1 MGECWYKISVSY
13 YFCKNQRE
21 IYVEGEVYLEV
32 APDKNRP
39 FIVRTDNMQ
48 VRVLGTKFNVT
59 AYNDDALKRVVLVS
73 GKVEVRT
80 NEKERVL
87 LKPNQLFAYE
97 NNRIQ
102 VKMWMQAD
110 IYCGKMVFI
119 NIIMNASIIFSKI
132 YPDIMV
138 KKLYVEKGY
147 PLLPAQAS

>member
-1 MGECWYKISVSY
+1 M
-13 YFCKNQRE
+13 
-21 IYVEGEVYLEV
+21 
-32 APDKNRP
+32 
-39 FIVRTDNMQ
+39 
-48 VRVLGTKFNVT
+48 GTKFNVT

-102 VKMWMQAD
+102 VKNVDASRYILWKD
-110 IYCGKMVFI
+110 GFI